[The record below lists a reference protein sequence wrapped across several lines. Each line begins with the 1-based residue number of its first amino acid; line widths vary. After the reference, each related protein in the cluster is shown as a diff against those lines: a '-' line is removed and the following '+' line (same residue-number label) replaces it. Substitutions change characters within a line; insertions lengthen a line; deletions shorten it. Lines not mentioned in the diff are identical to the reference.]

1 MMFQAM
7 TDQLTDF
14 RSNKYKPFAPNS
26 ISMEAY
32 EQWQKEYTWDALQDQ
47 RYGQSFC
54 RQFAVEDYRLFY
66 ERDWVKSDSIIR
78 SEYLERP

>member
-7 TDQLTDF
+7 TEQLIEC
-14 RSNKYKPFAPNS
+14 NAPGVPFDPNS